1 MIEKRFASLRFD
13 RMSRFV
19 FASLC
24 VGLLF
29 ACSGCVKSDVSTAE
43 AEERG
48 SSLYRK
54 ARAAEQSG
62 DIKEA
67 IRLYNRVLIDEP
79 KSFSAHFQLATLLQD
94 QEENYVAAI
103 YHYQQYLYLRPE
115 SEKTTL
121 AQERIRICEQLLA
134 PQILRKVG
142 DSVQGISQ
150 AHLLKEND
158 RLNRVITTM
167 EGEKSKL
174 LEAASKAE
182 KEAST
187 LRGDNERLREI
198 LSKMRVTETVAEPS
212 ESILKRVEAVVKS
225 KGEETASTKRL
236 DAKTLRALREEAAS
250 AAGGE
255 AERKPVVD
263 VPSTEAVLKKVKTR
277 LAGEAAEPSAAKA
290 EPQAAPAAERAEK
303 SEKAPLSSLSLFGK
317 DKEEKREKTGKGG
330 EQRTYVVQPG
340 DSLFRVSE
348 KFYGDSTHWKKIR
361 DANRTRIDPDG
372 RIRAGQIIVVP

>member
-1 MIEKRFASLRFD
+1 
-13 RMSRFV
+13 MSRIV

-24 VGLLF
+24 VGLLV
-29 ACSGCVKSDVSTAE
+29 ASSGCVKSDVSTAE

-62 DIKEA
+62 DIPEA
-67 IRLYNRVLIDEP
+67 VRLYNRVLIDEP

-94 QEENYVAAI
+94 HDENYVAAI

-158 RLNRVITTM
+158 RLNRLITTL

-174 LEAASKAE
+174 LESSSKAE
-182 KEAST
+182 KEAAV

-198 LSKMRVTETVAEPS
+198 LNKMRVSETVAEPS
-212 ESILKRVEAVVKS
+212 ESVLKRVESAVRS
-225 KGEETASTKRL
+225 KTEEAPTAKRL
-236 DAKTLRALREEAAS
+236 DAKALRALREEAAS
-250 AAGGE
+250 AGSAE
-255 AERKPVVD
+255 ADRKPLMD
-263 VPSTEAVLKKVKTR
+263 VPSTESVLMKVKNR
-277 LAGEAAEPSAAKA
+277 LAGDTEPEPAKKEAPQPSAEKPAKA
-290 EPQAAPAAERAEK
+290 D
-303 SEKAPLSSLSLFGK
+303 SAPLSALSLFGK
-317 DKEEKREKTGKGG
+317 DKEEKREKPGKGG